1 MVKKQINQNPNL
13 YSRSI
18 IRNKVMK
25 NSRFD
30 HVSNLIKTPVRITIL
45 RKSKNQKEITNLKI
59 ILKK

>member
-1 MVKKQINQNPNL
+1 
-13 YSRSI
+13 
-18 IRNKVMK
+18 MK

-30 HVSNLIKTPVRITIL
+30 HVSNLIKKTPVRITIL

>member
-1 MVKKQINQNPNL
+1 
-13 YSRSI
+13 
-18 IRNKVMK
+18 MK